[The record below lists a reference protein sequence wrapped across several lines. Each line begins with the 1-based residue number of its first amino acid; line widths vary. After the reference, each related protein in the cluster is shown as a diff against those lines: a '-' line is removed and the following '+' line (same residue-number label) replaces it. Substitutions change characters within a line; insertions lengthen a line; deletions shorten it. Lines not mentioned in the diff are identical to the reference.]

1 MNVNFFKNAALALLL
16 IGAAAGCQ
24 HAYEQKTQDLTPS
37 WEPMRPSTRVFIAM
51 PEDALD
57 KKEPVPNSGK
67 RTALALHDAFARHTR
82 TVFTAR
88 SPEPFAESLARARA
102 ATCDY
107 MVFPTILTW
116 QDRPTEWTG
125 VRDKL
130 QVKID
135 LVSVAS
141 GVVVRTTTI
150 NGKSRFMTDGGDAPQ
165 DLLSEP
171 IDRFVRPLFR
181 LSHTPTALQP

>member
-1 MNVNFFKNAALALLL
+1 MNVSRIILLAGLVLL
-16 IGAAAGCQ
+16 GVTPGCK
-24 HAYEQKTQDLTPS
+24 HSYTQESKDLTPS
-37 WEPMRPSTRVFIAM
+37 WEPMRSTTRVFIAM

-67 RTALALHDAFARHTR
+67 RTALALYDAFSRHTKS
-82 TVFTAR
+82 VYTAR
-88 SPEPFAESLARARA
+88 MPEPFAESLARAKNA
-102 ATCDY
+102 NCEY
-107 MVFPTILTW
+107 MVFPTILLW

-130 QVKID
+130 QVKVD

-181 LSHTPTALQP
+181 LSHTPSALQD

>member
-1 MNVNFFKNAALALLL
+1 MNVLRISLLAAVL
-16 IGAAAGCQ
+16 AAGALTGCK
-24 HAYEQKTQDLTPS
+24 HSYEQQTQDLTPS
-37 WEPMRPSTRVFIAM
+37 WEPMRASTRVFIAM

-57 KKEPVPNSGK
+57 KKEPVPASGK
-67 RTALALHDAFARHTR
+67 RTALALHDAFSRHTKA
-82 TVFTAR
+82 VFTAR

-102 ATCDY
+102 ANCEY
-107 MVFPTILTW
+107 MIFPTIILW

-135 LVSVAS
+135 LVSVQS

-150 NGKSRFMTDGGDAPQ
+150 DGKSRFMTDGGDAPQ

-181 LSHTPTALQP
+181 LTHTPTALTR